1 MAAPHV
7 AGIIALWL
15 QANPNLT
22 YEDVRNI
29 IKETSHNDEYTTN
42 IWYIPSKNVIQ
53 AGAGKIDALE
63 GLRMIT
69 NTTTIQTIDAAG
81 LRQATP
87 STMYSVDDNCYNI
100 LGQRVSKNTK
110 GLIIY
115 KGKAYFNK

>member
-1 MAAPHV
+1 M
-7 AGIIALWL
+7 
-15 QANPNLT
+15 
-22 YEDVRNI
+22 
-29 IKETSHNDEYTTN
+29 TN
-42 IWYIPSKNVIQ
+42 IPPIFGISPP
-53 AGAGKIDALE
+53 
-63 GLRMIT
+63 R
-69 NTTTIQTIDAAG
+69 IQTIDAAG